1 MKKIVI
7 LIFLCFCVNL
17 AVLADGN
24 VQTLDAAT
32 KQQLLTQWLKAHP
45 DKAKELKEILP
56 KAQDPTAAL
65 EQWLEANPD
74 CAQQLQ
80 NLVMPEENGQ

>member
-1 MKKIVI
+1 MKKIIISI
-7 LIFLCFCVNL
+7 LLCFCLNL
-17 AVLADGN
+17 TGFAQDNN
-24 VQTLDAAT
+24 VQIPDADA

-65 EQWLEANPD
+65 EQWLQANPD
-74 CAQQLQ
+74 CANQLQ
-80 NLVMPEENGQ
+80 NLLMPAGN

>member
-1 MKKIVI
+1 MKKIIIAV
-7 LIFLCFCVNL
+7 FLCFCLNL
-17 AVLADGN
+17 TALAQDNN
-24 VQTLDAAT
+24 VQIPDAEA

-65 EQWLEANPD
+65 EQWLQANPA
-74 CAQQLQ
+74 CAEQLQ
-80 NLVMPEENGQ
+80 NLVMPEGN